1 MVVLNYIIYTNKK
14 WSYEEAKSDP
24 TSNIIYIKIAILE
37 SKLYDKEATGLKE
50 AANLQIT
57 EQYKLPP
64 YTIFHVTLILVMWEN
79 AWKMNYM
86 EISLQY

>member
-1 MVVLNYIIYTNKK
+1 MYSNKK
-14 WSYEEAKSDP
+14 SNYKESKSDP
-24 TSNIIYIKIAILE
+24 APNIFYLKIANFG
-37 SKLYDKEATGLKE
+37 SKKYDTEAAGLKD

-64 YTIFHVTLILVMWEN
+64 YNIFHVTLILVMWEH
-79 AWKMNYM
+79 ALKMNYM